1 MQKSIT
7 YLSSLATVV
16 VLGVA
21 LSSCKDDDPPVKPK
35 VSVSAATMTVKE
47 SDGTIE
53 VEVSLDKPAPKD
65 ISIEYSLDGT
75 AVDKATLTGNQT
87 AYDYEIVDD
96 DPGEINIDKGQS
108 KGVITIALNSD
119 SFIEDPEVIEIQLE
133 SATEGIELTRDDEV
147 KVTVNQEDGLIV
159 ALYWP
164 APTSTAY
171 ADMDLLVRIGAT
183 VNNWETEIFNGS
195 VQETNSGPEFVFFPK
210 AWDNAAYGMSYT
222 YYDGTL
228 DPLNFTVRFIDLVN
242 GAIEPE
248 AGFQV
253 FTGSY
258 TAANKNKW
266 TDLST
271 TQVVQTFV
279 TSGGAYSNISSIAK
293 PTTGSR
299 MSTTRDSKGTMTR
312 GGNNYHHG
320 SLVKKLSLK

>member
-65 ISIEYSLDGT
+65 ISIEYTLDGT
-75 AVDKATLTGNQT
+75 AVDKATISGNQ
-87 AYDYEIVDD
+87 AYDYEITE

-108 KGVITIALNSD
+108 KGVIKIDLLSD
-119 SFIEDPEVIEIQLE
+119 SFIEDPETIEIQLE

-147 KVTVNQEDGLIV
+147 KITINQEDGLIV

-183 VNNWETEIFNGS
+183 VNNWEADIFNGS

-210 AWDNAAYGMSYT
+210 AWGNAAYGMSYT

-279 TSGGAYSNISSIAK
+279 TSGGAYSNISPITK
-293 PTTGSR
+293 PTAGSR
-299 MSTTRDSKGTMTR
+299 MSTARDSKGTMAR
-312 GGNNYHHG
+312 GSNNYHHG